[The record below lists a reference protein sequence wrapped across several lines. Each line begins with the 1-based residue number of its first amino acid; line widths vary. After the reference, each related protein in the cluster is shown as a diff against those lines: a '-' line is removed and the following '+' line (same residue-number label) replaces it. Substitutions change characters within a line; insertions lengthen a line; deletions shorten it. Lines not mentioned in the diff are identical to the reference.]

1 MAMINCP
8 ECGKEIDELIEICPE
23 CGYPVKKERLKEE
36 RKQQHIEK
44 VNAYRNKQERER
56 SERERAKEEERKT
69 IEYRLGKIQTGL
81 VLCSIICGIIAGIF
95 FYKGYNVKNVYHN
108 SDTYYSSNQNAYVG
122 GDAYNYIINGTYF
135 AGYMAVGGAFTVSSI
150 ILLTGSAYISI
161 KEMEREKLWR

>member
-1 MAMINCP
+1 MAMIKCP
-8 ECGKEIDELIEICPE
+8 ECGQEIDELVESCPE

-36 RKQQHIEK
+36 RKQQHIEE

-56 SERERAKEEERKT
+56 SERERAKEEKRKT
-69 IEYRLGKIQTGL
+69 IEYRLRKIQTGL

-135 AGYMAVGGAFTVSSI
+135 AGYMAAGGACALSCVFLGVGAT
-150 ILLTGSAYISI
+150 YISI
-161 KEMEREKLWR
+161 KEMEREKEWH